1 MMRTFLKSLALA
13 LPLMAGTVSAQ
24 DTYPVKPIT
33 IILPFGAGSGTDAI
47 VRTFSEKL
55 SRNLKQP
62 VVIDYKV
69 GASGQI
75 AAEAVARA
83 TPDGYT
89 IMVGT
94 NSTHS
99 ANPYLFKSLRY
110 DPIKDFV
117 PIGRIT
123 LNPLALLVRADS
135 PFKTAADLV
144 RFGRENPGKLNFGF
158 GNTGGQVAGAMIQN
172 IGKFKAVG
180 VPYKSTPQVFTD
192 MMGGLI
198 DFTFVDFA
206 ASSALIDG
214 GKIRPLAVSTAKR
227 LPVQPNV
234 PTMRETSGLEEFE
247 LVSWIGFIAPAGTP
261 RAIATRLNNELRTVL
276 EDPEV
281 KDRLEGRMGSIVE
294 VTTLDEFASFMR
306 AQDAIW
312 KRRIAEAG
320 ITPE

>member
-1 MMRTFLKSLALA
+1 MRTLLKFLAIS
-13 LPLMAGTVSAQ
+13 LPLLAGTAFAQ
-24 DTYPVKPIT
+24 DAYPSRPIT

-47 VRTFSEKL
+47 VRTFSEKMA
-55 SRNLKQP
+55 RNLKQP
-62 VVIDYKV
+62 VVIDYKA

-83 TPDGYT
+83 APDGYT

-110 DPIKDFV
+110 DPSKDFV

-135 PFKTAADLV
+135 PFKSTADLV
-144 RFGRENPGKLNFGF
+144 RFGRANPGKLSFGY

-172 IGKFKAVG
+172 VAKITALG

-192 MMGGLI
+192 MMGGQI

-206 ASSALIDG
+206 ASIALIEG

-227 LPVQPNV
+227 LPVQPSV
-234 PTMRETSGLEEFE
+234 PSMRESPGLEEFE
-247 LVSWIGFIAPAGTP
+247 LVSWIGFVAPAGTP
-261 RAIATRLNNELRTVL
+261 RAIALRLNSELRTVL

-281 KDRLEGRMGSIVE
+281 KDRLERHMGAIVE
-294 VTTLDEFASFMR
+294 PTTLEEFAAFMR
-306 AQDAIW
+306 AQDAVW

-320 ITPE
+320 IKPE

>member
-1 MMRTFLKSLALA
+1 MMRTFLKSLALSV
-13 LPLMAGTVSAQ
+13 LLVAGIAGAQ
-24 DTYPVKPIT
+24 DAYPSRPIT

-47 VRTFSEKL
+47 VRTFSDKM

-62 VVIDYKV
+62 VVIDYKA

-83 TPDGYT
+83 APDGYT

-110 DPIKDFV
+110 DPNKDFV

-123 LNPLALLVRADS
+123 LNPLAMLVRADS
-135 PFKTAADLV
+135 PFKTVADVV
-144 RFGRENPGKLNFGF
+144 RFGSANPGKLSFGF

-172 IGKFKAVG
+172 IGKFTAVG
-180 VPYKSTPQVFTD
+180 IPYKSTPQVFTD
-192 MMGGLI
+192 MLGGQI
-198 DFTFVDFA
+198 DFTFIDFA
-206 ASSALIDG
+206 ASTALIEG

-227 LPVQPNV
+227 LPVQPNL
-234 PTMRETSGLEEFE
+234 PAMRETTGLEEFE
-247 LVSWIGFIAPAGTP
+247 LVSWIGFVAPAGTP
-261 RAIATRLNNELRTVL
+261 RAIAARLNNELRTVL

-281 KDRLEGRMGSIVE
+281 KDRLERHMGAIVE
-294 VTTLDEFASFMR
+294 PTTLDEFATFLR
-306 AQDAIW
+306 AQDVVW

-320 ITPE
+320 IKPE

>member
-1 MMRTFLKSLALA
+1 MRTFLNTLALT
-13 LPLMAGTVSAQ
+13 LPLLAGTAGAQ
-24 DTYPVKPIT
+24 DAYPSKPIT
-33 IILPFGAGSGTDAI
+33 VILPFGAGSGTDAI
-47 VRTFSEKL
+47 VRTFSEKM

-62 VVIDYKV
+62 IVIDYKV

-83 TPDGYT
+83 APDGYT

-110 DPIKDFV
+110 DPLKDFV

-123 LNPLALLVRADS
+123 LNPVALLVRADS
-135 PFKTAADLV
+135 PFKTTADLV
-144 RFGRENPGKLNFGF
+144 RFGRENPGKLSFGY

-172 IGKFKAVG
+172 IGKMKALA
-180 VPYKSTPQVFTD
+180 VPYKSSPQVFTD
-192 MMGGLI
+192 MMGGQI

-206 ASSALIDG
+206 ASIALIEG
-214 GKIRPLAVSTAKR
+214 GKIRALGVSSTKR

-234 PTMRETSGLEEFE
+234 PAIRETPGLEEFD
-247 LVSWIGFIAPAGTP
+247 LVSWIGFIGPAGMP

-281 KDRLEGRMGSIVE
+281 KDRLEGRMGAIVE
-294 VTTLDEFASFMR
+294 VTTLDEFGAFMR
-306 AQDAIW
+306 AQDAVW

-320 ITPE
+320 IKPE